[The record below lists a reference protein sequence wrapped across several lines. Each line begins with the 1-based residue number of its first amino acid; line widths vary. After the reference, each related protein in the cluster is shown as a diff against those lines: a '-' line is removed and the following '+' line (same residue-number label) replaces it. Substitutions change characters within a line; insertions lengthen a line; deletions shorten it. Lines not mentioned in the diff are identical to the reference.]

1 MKKREILSIVLFVL
15 LILIIIMD
23 SALILPNQVLIAADL
38 DIFFDMIGIMIGV
51 YTIVTGISVIIFGY
65 FTDIIERKKLL
76 VLAGLL

>member
-1 MKKREILSIVLFVL
+1 MKKRDILSIVLFVL

-51 YTIVTGISVIIFGY
+51 YTIVTGISVVFLA
-65 FTDIIERKKLL
+65 TLL
-76 VLAGLL
+76 I

>member
-38 DIFFDMIGIMIGV
+38 DIFF
-51 YTIVTGISVIIFGY
+51 
-65 FTDIIERKKLL
+65 
-76 VLAGLL
+76 